1 MTTACVSSPS
11 STATTAGRYSVVLT
25 RDRAD
30 IEAAQRLRYLVF
42 STEPGFTTSAFA
54 EAIGRD
60 VDRFDTF
67 CDHIVVRDRASG
79 AAVGCYRLL
88 PPEGAR
94 ALGGPYTATEFDL
107 DGLAPILPGAVE
119 LGRACVHPDHR
130 SGAVS
135 GLLWSGILRYL
146 SMTDHSWLVGCVS
159 VPMQSA
165 PDERP
170 GANVRAVRD
179 LVRARY
185 AHDLQWQ
192 VRPHRPVQVDG
203 CGLDEIEPAARAVLP
218 PLLRAYLRI
227 GARVCGE
234 PAHDP
239 EFGVAD
245 FVVLLGAHQADQR
258 YLDRFLAASGVA

>member
-1 MTTACVSSPS
+1 MTTACVGSPS
-11 STATTAGRYSVVLT
+11 AASATAGRYSVVLT

-30 IEAAQRLRYLVF
+30 IEAAQRLRYQVF
-42 STEPGFTTSAFA
+42 STEPGFTLGAFA
-54 EAIGRD
+54 AAIERD

-67 CDHIVVRDRASG
+67 CDHILVRDRVTG
-79 AAVGCYRLL
+79 DAVGCYRLL

-107 DGLAPILPGAVE
+107 DALAPILPGAVE

-135 GLLWSGILRYL
+135 ALLWSGILRYL

-159 VPMQSA
+159 VPMRST
-165 PDERP
+165 PGERP

-179 LVRARY
+179 VVSSRY
-185 AHDLQWQ
+185 AHDPRWQ
-192 VRPHRPVQVDG
+192 VRPHRPVRVDG
-203 CGLDEIEPAARAVLP
+203 RGLDEIEPAARAVLP

-245 FVVLLGAHQADQR
+245 FVVLLGAHHADQR
-258 YLDRFLAASGVA
+258 YLDRFLAATGAA